1 MLRKGSEENARAI
14 RVVPA
19 TRNGYRLGH
28 SFCGGL
34 SWTRLWLLG
43 MLGFLISI
51 SFGVAWAR
59 IRDDIQEASR
69 LHLV

>member
-28 SFCGGL
+28 SFCGGAEL
-34 SWTRLWLLG
+34 DKALAVWHVG
-43 MLGFLISI
+43 IS
-51 SFGVAWAR
+51 
-59 IRDDIQEASR
+59 D
-69 LHLV
+69 